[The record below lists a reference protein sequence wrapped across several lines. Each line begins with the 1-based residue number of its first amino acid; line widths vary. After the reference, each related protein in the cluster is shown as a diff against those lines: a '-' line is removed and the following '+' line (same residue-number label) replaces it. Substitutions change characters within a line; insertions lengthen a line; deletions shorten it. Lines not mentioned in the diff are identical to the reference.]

1 MLPFSNNSF
10 KLQTQDAAIKVL
22 IKLIQ
27 LGYSTGF
34 SRNTGT
40 NFLKKNTNKVP
51 YSSSFEVSL
60 ED

>member
-40 NFLKKNTNKVP
+40 NFFKKNTNKVP

>member
-40 NFLKKNTNKVP
+40 NF
-51 YSSSFEVSL
+51 
-60 ED
+60 